1 LYLFSCAFQLKKAN
15 APDPAKVTLT
25 TYFDDLVHLVP
36 PWQQSTADGET
47 GGEANYSGAPNSF
60 PDTAGGMDTHGFG
73 HHRDRENEAKTP
85 VARRLGSP
93 NLAAEAELE
102 AELLHRAELEYWE
115 MMNDEEEEALRFVF
129 RPAAFAHIHT
139 SDRTPEITR

>member
-1 LYLFSCAFQLKKAN
+1 
-15 APDPAKVTLT
+15 VTPQ

-36 PWQQSTADGET
+36 PWQQQQATSDGGDAD
-47 GGEANYSGAPNSF
+47 ASHASGDS
-60 PDTAGGMDTHGFG
+60 AGGMDTHGFG
-73 HHRDRENEAKTP
+73 HHRDRENEAKSP

-115 MMNDEEEEALRFVF
+115 LMNEEEEAALRFVF

-139 SDRTPEITR
+139 SVAQ